1 MNAMIT
7 RITSDHSEYLFLFG
21 LPLACVNRP
30 YRQVVEF
37 SPCETYV
44 MTCNFEEGDKAIIIW
59 EVLTGQMLR
68 AFPMATTTAA
78 GGSKVAYG
86 KHSWTTLMQS

>member
-1 MNAMIT
+1 MNII
-7 RITSDHSEYLFLFG
+7 RPDHPEHEYFPELL
-21 LPLACVNRP
+21 LCMHR
-30 YRQVVEF
+30 YWCQVVEF

-44 MTCNFEEGDKAIIIW
+44 MTCNFELGEKAIIIW

-78 GGSKVAYG
+78 GGSTAGYG
-86 KHSWTTLMQS
+86 ALMHTVFSVVNSSVK